1 MARRSRGR
9 FGRWH
14 AGGRLRP
21 LSSGY
26 DPAPIPKRDL
36 VLRPQLAGCLE
47 RGPRH
52 GDGVDH
58 GELRL
63 DAAARRERVL
73 ARIGRC
79 RVEGG
84 TYLAEYRVISVDG
97 QMRWVLDR
105 GRFTLDHL
113 GQPASGAGIIVDITW
128 MRMSEGTLNDAEISS
143 GEPPL
148 DRAADHAIAAQKA
161 IVELEDPALKTKA
174 DALLMALGRKIAQ
187 QEVQERRRRM
197 N

>member
-1 MARRSRGR
+1 MTDRARVDG
-9 FGRWH
+9 FVALLFDVDPDEAEDG
-14 AGGRLRP
+14 LP
-21 LSSGY
+21 LSVFMDSIHPE
-26 DPAPIPKRDL
+26 D
-36 VLRPQLAGCLE
+36 
-47 RGPRH
+47 
-52 GDGVDH
+52 
-58 GELRL
+58 
-63 DAAARRERVL
+63 RERVL